1 MRTKYANKLAR
12 IEYNCDWCV
21 LLSLYAFGCSVF
33 NAELCHGRQ
42 VALCLSILSDF
53 IAFLL
58 FIRLSDRYSVL
69 SYLLNRKKFGEFIL
83 SSAKSGILRIGY
95 CCEYLRN
102 MPPNACQRSHLIN
115 RINKMNKERKNCVKL
130 LVLFF
135 SNFQLPQYT
144 SKIWTKNVDWVISN
158 VDQIRNAV
166 AKLHI

>member
-42 VALCLSILSDF
+42 VVLCLSILSDF

-69 SYLLNRKKFGEFIL
+69 TTYSIKNNSAILFGLQQNQEYFEFDIAA
-83 SSAKSGILRIGY
+83 SI
-95 CCEYLRN
+95 
-102 MPPNACQRSHLIN
+102 
-115 RINKMNKERKNCVKL
+115 
-130 LVLFF
+130 
-135 SNFQLPQYT
+135 
-144 SKIWTKNVDWVISN
+144 
-158 VDQIRNAV
+158 
-166 AKLHI
+166 